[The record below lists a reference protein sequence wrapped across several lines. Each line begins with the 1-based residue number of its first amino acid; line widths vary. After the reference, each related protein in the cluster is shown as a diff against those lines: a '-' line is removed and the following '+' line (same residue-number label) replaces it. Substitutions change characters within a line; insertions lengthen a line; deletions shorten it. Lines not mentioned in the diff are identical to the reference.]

1 MSEILPQSP
10 EPCPC
15 LGCKDRHFNEETKRT
30 CHCDCE
36 KYEKWASD
44 NRKRHEER
52 YKAHLVE
59 RGLREHEI
67 RRSNQIRKRCNK

>member
-1 MSEILPQSP
+1 MNDILPQSP

-36 KYEKWASD
+36 KYEKWSNN

-52 YKAHLVE
+52 YKADLIE
-59 RGLREHEI
+59 RSLREYEI
-67 RRSNQIRKRCNK
+67 KRSNQIRKRCRL